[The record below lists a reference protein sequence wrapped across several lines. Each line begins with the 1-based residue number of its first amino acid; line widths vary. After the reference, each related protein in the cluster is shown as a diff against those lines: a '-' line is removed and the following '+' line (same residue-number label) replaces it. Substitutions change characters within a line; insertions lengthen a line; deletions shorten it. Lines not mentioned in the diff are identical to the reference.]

1 MRRLLIVFLTTGL
14 MAACTP
20 RGTVIIDPAAASVGK
35 VETLYIATTRGPDPE
50 TGEPF
55 AFERSKETRYV
66 RLGVAIPPDR
76 EPGKIDWP
84 RPHAKPDP
92 ARDFLTTER
101 DILPRPDA
109 FRTQLAAEFR
119 RRPAGKRDAIVFIH
133 GFNMTFAEG
142 AYRLAQLGHDL
153 KLDSVLVHYSWP
165 SRGHPLGYAYDRD
178 SVLFARDGLQDVL
191 EQVSAAGADHIT
203 IAAHSLGSLLTVET
217 LRQMAPTRS
226 SSGVWKKIS
235 GVVLFSPDVDVDLFH
250 EEARAI
256 GHLPQPFV
264 IFTSKRDKALA
275 LSARLT
281 GEKERLGNIDSAD
294 EVADLSVTVMDTTAF
309 STGVGHFDAADSAT
323 LLSILGKIA
332 TAGGVLE
339 GDGRMGLL
347 AGTVV
352 TVRNATQIIMAPVAA
367 MSGMSN

>member
-1 MRRLLIVFLTTGL
+1 MRRLIVIFLSAGL
-14 MAACTP
+14 MSACAP
-20 RGTVIIDPAAASVGK
+20 RGTVIVDPAAASVGS
-35 VETLYIATTRGPDPE
+35 VQTVYIATTRGPDPE
-50 TGEPF
+50 SGEPF
-55 AFERSKETRYV
+55 GAGRSKETRYV
-66 RLGVAIPPDR
+66 RLGVAVPPVR
-76 EPGKIDWP
+76 GLGQIEWP
-84 RPHAKPDP
+84 RPHARPDP
-92 ARDFLTTER
+92 VHDFLATER
-101 DILPRPDA
+101 DILSGPEA
-109 FRTQLAAEFR
+109 FRATLSQQFR
-119 RRPAGKRDAIVFIH
+119 HKPAGKRDAVVFVH

-178 SVLFARDGLQDVL
+178 SVLFARDGLQDLL

-217 LRQMAPTRS
+217 LRQMASSRS
-226 SSGVWKKIS
+226 SSALWRKIS
-235 GVVLFSPDVDVDLFH
+235 GVILFSPDIDVDVFH
-250 EEARAI
+250 EQAAAI
-256 GHLPQPFV
+256 GELPQPFV

-281 GEKERLGNIDSAD
+281 GERERLGNIDGAD
-294 EVADLSVTVMDTTAF
+294 EVADLAVTVMDTTAF
-309 STGVGHFDAADSAT
+309 STGAGHFDAADSAS
-323 LLSILGKIA
+323 LLAVLGQIA

-339 GDGRMGLL
+339 GDGRVGLL

-352 TVRNATQIIMAPVAA
+352 TVRNATQIIMTPVAA